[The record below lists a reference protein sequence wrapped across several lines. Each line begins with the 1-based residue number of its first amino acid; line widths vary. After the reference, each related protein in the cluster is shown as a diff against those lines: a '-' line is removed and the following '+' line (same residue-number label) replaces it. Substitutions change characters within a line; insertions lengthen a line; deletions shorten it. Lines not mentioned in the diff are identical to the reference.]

1 MPIHMRGNYLFVS
14 PGEPCFLV
22 SSNYTNYL
30 ELGRPGTDD
39 FFLVAYIQEKQHL
52 IDAAL
57 FNSEGKPECRI
68 AQNHIDTVFAGDW
81 TVRPIIQGGFFVADS
96 KANILAKVSLI
107 ENGEVCL
114 IEGNFYNRARE
125 IVAKGDEK
133 DFLIFKGPAVIG
145 KSGLSR
151 GIVIGG

>member
-1 MPIHMRGNYLFVS
+1 MPIHIRGSYFFVS
-14 PGEPCFLV
+14 PGEPSFLV
-22 SSNYTNYL
+22 SSNFTNYL

-57 FNSEGKPECRI
+57 FNPEGKPQCRI
-68 AQNHIDTVFAGDW
+68 VRNHIDTIYDGDW
-81 TVRPIIQGGFFVADS
+81 KVKTIVDGGFIVTNSRD
-96 KANILAKVSLI
+96 NVLAKVALK
-107 ENGEVCL
+107 GDVCL
-114 IEGNFYNRARE
+114 IEGDFYNRARE
-125 IVAKGDEK
+125 LVAKGEGG